1 MNKLQVILSV
11 YGATALKKDME
22 ISFKNEN
29 FNAWAIEGISKKQL
43 QKKYTAE
50 EILEIYYSAL

>member
-1 MNKLQVILSV
+1 MNKLQAILSV
-11 YGATALKKDME
+11 YGEKEKKKDME

-43 QKKYTAE
+43 QKKYTEE
-50 EILEIYYSAL
+50 EILEIYYSAI